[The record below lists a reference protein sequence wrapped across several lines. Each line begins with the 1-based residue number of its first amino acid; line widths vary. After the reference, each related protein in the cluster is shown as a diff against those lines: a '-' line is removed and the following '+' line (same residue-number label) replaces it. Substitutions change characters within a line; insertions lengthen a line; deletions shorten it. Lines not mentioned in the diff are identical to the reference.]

1 MRSRDAIGMPLIDR
15 FLGRVS
21 MLPDASGCWLWTGL
35 LTKNQYA
42 FMKLGQKNI
51 TGHRLSWQLF
61 RGPIPERL
69 YVLHRCDVRC
79 CVNPEHLF
87 LGTHRDN
94 VMDMHKKGRWKP
106 LRSRAGANG
115 SNAKLTE
122 EDVREIRRLRR
133 EKVPLKVV
141 SSRFGIGV
149 AHVVSICKYKVW
161 TYVA

>member
-21 MLPDASGCWLWTGL
+21 MLPDASGCWLW
-35 LTKNQYA
+35 
-42 FMKLGQKNI
+42 
-51 TGHRLSWQLF
+51 
-61 RGPIPERL
+61 
-69 YVLHRCDVRC
+69 
-79 CVNPEHLF
+79 
-87 LGTHRDN
+87 
-94 VMDMHKKGRWKP
+94 KKGRWKP